1 MRSAARGIALALLFA
16 SGCDDAVSVCTDGVK
31 HVSVDESQKSLDGD
45 TPRERFDRA
54 AGPWNCTVTWIAP
67 PPGIATQE
75 PDPGSSSLEMTLER
89 TSDEARYREYALTP
103 SEKWESTRCQTDA
116 MFVPCSLGLAS
127 EDGALDE
134 TLDCE
139 LRLQGENTYIH
150 VVVTGYEFAGDHTLT
165 FAGEVERAAVEFG
178 VVYTPGDEP
187 TRIDGSIVESGVR
200 KGTDPLVT
208 TARIE
213 CARL

>member
-1 MRSAARGIALALLFA
+1 MALLVT
-16 SGCDDAVSVCTDGVK
+16 SGCDDATPLCTDGVK
-31 HVSVDESQKSLDGD
+31 HVSVDDSLDSLDGD

-67 PPGIATQE
+67 PLGIATQE
-75 PDPGSSSLEMTLER
+75 PEPGSSPLEMTLER
-89 TSDEARYREYALTP
+89 TSDEARYREYALT
-103 SEKWESTRCQTDA
+103 SAEQRESTRCQTDA
-116 MFVPCSLGLAS
+116 VFVPCSLGLVS

-150 VVVTGYEFAGDHTLT
+150 VVVAGYEFAGDHALT
-165 FAGEVERAAVEFG
+165 FAGDVEREAVEFG
-178 VVYTPGDEP
+178 VVYTPGGEP

>member
-1 MRSAARGIALALLFA
+1 MRTAARGIALALLFT
-16 SGCDDAVSVCTDGVK
+16 SGCDDATLVCTDGVK
-31 HVSVDESQKSLDGD
+31 HVSVDESLDSLDGD

-54 AGPWNCTVTWIAP
+54 AGPWDCSVTWIAP

-75 PDPGSSSLEMTLER
+75 PEPGSSALEMTLER
-89 TSDEARYREYALTP
+89 TSDEARYREYALTRA
-103 SEKWESTRCQTDA
+103 EKWESRRCQTDA
-116 MFVPCSLGLAS
+116 VFVPCSLGLAS

-150 VVVTGYEFAGDHTLT
+150 VVARDYEFAGDHVLT
-165 FAGEVERAAVEFG
+165 FAGEVEREAVEFG
-178 VVYTPGDEP
+178 VVYTPGGEP

-200 KGTDPLVT
+200 TGVDPLVT

-213 CARL
+213 CVRL